1 MDQFGSLVS
10 QRWWRH
16 SHWLCCL
23 WSLAKIQSL
32 KWVCLLESV
41 QRSFSQTDGSQCCSH
56 IHINDMITMHYNQE
70 ILSLT
75 LRFKKQLW
83 VLIIL
88 CCRYEVCMSSF
99 ASGPLIKQQIDSSAL
114 PWLTANEWNGFCI
127 MMECSKAERREWRIW
142 RWASSCQKRSSV
154 FVSVPTDCSVG
165 RFVCRAVGNV
175 GYMCGGFM
183 SHSWWVKI
191 TFLILF
197 VVIWSFYLS
206 RYRLYTKDG
215 ESQHQSMWSLRVWT
229 IWLPPNYFTGTRK
242 VNEGWRARFTASR
255 MLQDSGFTT
264 TEGPVFWTQRAL
276 LFVT

>member
-1 MDQFGSLVS
+1 MGFDYPLLQIWGVHVF
-10 QRWWRH
+10 
-16 SHWLCCL
+16 LCQ
-23 WSLAKIQSL
+23 WA
-32 KWVCLLESV
+32 
-41 QRSFSQTDGSQCCSH
+41 
-56 IHINDMITMHYNQE
+56 
-70 ILSLT
+70 
-75 LRFKKQLW
+75 
-83 VLIIL
+83 
-88 CCRYEVCMSSF
+88 
-99 ASGPLIKQQIDSSAL
+99 LIKQQIDSSAL

-215 ESQHQSMWSLRVWT
+215 ESQHQSMWSLRVATTKLFHWNQKSERR
-229 IWLPPNYFTGTRK
+229 L
-242 VNEGWRARFTASR
+242 ASSIHR
-255 MLQDSGFTT
+255 IKDAAGFTT

>member
-127 MMECSKAERREWRIW
+127 MMECRKEGMENMKMGVIVSEEVLCVCER
-142 RWASSCQKRSSV
+142 
-154 FVSVPTDCSVG
+154 P
-165 RFVCRAVGNV
+165 
-175 GYMCGGFM
+175 
-183 SHSWWVKI
+183 H
-191 TFLILF
+191 
-197 VVIWSFYLS
+197 
-206 RYRLYTKDG
+206 RL
-215 ESQHQSMWSLRVWT
+215 QRRPLR
-229 IWLPPNYFTGTRK
+229 L
-242 VNEGWRARFTASR
+242 
-255 MLQDSGFTT
+255 
-264 TEGPVFWTQRAL
+264 
-276 LFVT
+276 

>member
-83 VLIIL
+83 GLIIL

-99 ASGPLIKQQIDSSAL
+99 ASGPLIKQQIDSSAS
-114 PWLTANEWNGFCI
+114 PWLTANECNGFCI
-127 MMECSKAERREWRIW
+127 MMECSRAERREWKIW

-154 FVSVPTDCSVG
+154 FVSVPTDCSRSAGSSVELLE
-165 RFVCRAVGNV
+165 
-175 GYMCGGFM
+175 MLDTGFM
-183 SHSWWVKI
+183 SLSWWVNVSDSLCRHMK
-191 TFLILF
+191 FLFIQ
-197 VVIWSFYLS
+197 I
-206 RYRLYTKDG
+206 
-215 ESQHQSMWSLRVWT
+215 
-229 IWLPPNYFTGTRK
+229 
-242 VNEGWRARFTASR
+242 
-255 MLQDSGFTT
+255 
-264 TEGPVFWTQRAL
+264 
-276 LFVT
+276 